1 MFISDDV
8 YQFDKHYCFAYI
20 MKNNKKNR
28 ANYIVNYKITIFH
41 PIFVEKKTKTK
52 MDEKKQSKR
61 GHKLE

>member
-20 MKNNKKNR
+20 MKNNNKNR

-41 PIFVEKKTKTK
+41 TIFVEKKNKNKNGWKKTV
-52 MDEKKQSKR
+52 EKR
-61 GHKLE
+61 P